1 MAKRPSVLGDLVIS
15 QDAEQKAEFAAP
27 VGQLLPQHQAQDA
40 PATPPKAPEK
50 QRKPDPRLHT
60 SIYVDRAVMRK
71 LREIAL
77 ASDRRPHDLIM
88 EGIDLVLEKHGFPSG
103 AEISRKGKA

>member
-1 MAKRPSVLGDLVIS
+1 MAKRPSVLGDLIVP
-15 QDAEQKAEFAAP
+15 QDAE
-27 VGQLLPQHQAQDA
+27 HQAEATATVVQLPHQDT
-40 PATPPKAPEK
+40 PATPPKASEK

-88 EGIDLVLEKHGFPSG
+88 EGIDLVLEKHGFPAG
-103 AEISRKGKA
+103 AKISRKGRA